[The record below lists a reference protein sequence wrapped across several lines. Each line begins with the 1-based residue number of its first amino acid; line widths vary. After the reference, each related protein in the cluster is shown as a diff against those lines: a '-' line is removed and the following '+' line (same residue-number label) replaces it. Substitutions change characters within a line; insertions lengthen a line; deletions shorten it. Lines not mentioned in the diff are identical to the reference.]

1 MRHVLVL
8 TTEAVGPM
16 MIGGV
21 VARVVVTIVTE
32 AVDPGAE
39 DRKGISLP
47 DIRGHNELRNL

>member
-1 MRHVLVL
+1 
-8 TTEAVGPM
+8 M

-39 DRKGISLP
+39 GRKGISLP